1 MSENIG
7 NRYSCMVGNSNP
19 SVIESVQSMNGKFHA
34 SNGDRSLWISDAQC
48 PELRID
54 LDETV
59 WKPDG
64 SGLDKSDLM
73 RGHLFDELR
82 YLVQARYPINAKH
95 RGGTFT
101 NARTEDEF
109 DRILPAFGRG

>member
-1 MSENIG
+1 
-7 NRYSCMVGNSNP
+7 MVTAP
-19 SVIESVQSMNGKFHA
+19 SGSV
-34 SNGDRSLWISDAQC
+34 DAHC

-59 WKPDG
+59 WKHDG
-64 SGLDKSDLM
+64 SGLDKADLM

-82 YLVQARYPINAKH
+82 YVVQARYPINAKH

-101 NARTEDEF
+101 KARTEDEF
-109 DRILPAFGRG
+109 DRVLPAFGRG

>member
-1 MSENIG
+1 
-7 NRYSCMVGNSNP
+7 
-19 SVIESVQSMNGKFHA
+19 MNGKFHA
-34 SNGDRSLWISDAQC
+34 SNGDRSLWISDTHC

-82 YLVQARYPINAKH
+82 YVVQARYPINAKY
-95 RGGTFT
+95 RGGMPTKPV
-101 NARTEDEF
+101 RTEDEF
-109 DRILPAFGRG
+109 ETVLPAFGHGY

>member
-1 MSENIG
+1 
-7 NRYSCMVGNSNP
+7 
-19 SVIESVQSMNGKFHA
+19 MNGKFHA
-34 SNGDRSLWISDAQC
+34 SNGDRSLWISDQHC

-82 YLVQARYPINAKH
+82 YVVQARYPINAKH
-95 RGGTFT
+95 RAGTFAK
-101 NARTEDEF
+101 ARSEDEF
-109 DRILPAFGRG
+109 DTVLPAFGRG